1 MNEFLNVDNPFFR
14 GVSKVVDC
22 VALSMLWFF
31 FCIPVVTAGAS
42 TTALYYA
49 VNKSIKN
56 ERGYASGEFFGAF
69 KANFKQ
75 STVIW
80 LILLAVYAV
89 LGFDYYVMKK
99 YAEAGI
105 ALGKMYIAFEGF
117 AILVTLWAFYI
128 FPYIARF
135 ENTTKNI
142 LKNSALM
149 ALSNLPWT
157 VLISVIF
164 VVMLAVIYFVPAV
177 SMAVP
182 AFYNLLKNVILE
194 KVFKKYMTPEDI
206 ELEEE
211 RNRVYYN

>member
-1 MNEFLNVDNPFFR
+1 MNELLNVDNPFFR
-14 GVSKVVDC
+14 GVSKVIDC
-22 VALSMLWFF
+22 VVLSMLWLF

-49 VNKSIKN
+49 VNKSVKN
-56 ERGYASGEFFGAF
+56 ERGYVAAEFFAAF

-75 STVIW
+75 ATVIW
-80 LILLAVYAV
+80 LILMGIYAL

-105 ALGKMYIAFEGF
+105 TLGKIYIVFEGF

-164 VVMLAVIYFVPAV
+164 ILMFVVIYYVPAV
-177 SMAVP
+177 AVAVP

-194 KVFKKYMTPEDI
+194 KVFIKYMTPEDI

-211 RNRVYYN
+211 RNRVFYN